1 MSPGEWM
8 RRIQNSLHEKANVS
22 NCMSFQLKHREF
34 QTEEICMRIWYR
46 IESQTL
52 RDLWDHIS
60 SLIILSIE
68 SNAIEHDGRESH
80 YLHVCFC
87 KSTDFYNVS
96 QEAINH
102 LNLALMFEART
113 IICYVAFK
121 PNQMNKVTYGK
132 REGHTRTHEDTD
144 I

>member
-1 MSPGEWM
+1 M
-8 RRIQNSLHEKANVS
+8 IVS
-22 NCMSFQLKHREF
+22 
-34 QTEEICMRIWYR
+34 
-46 IESQTL
+46 
-52 RDLWDHIS
+52 
-60 SLIILSIE
+60 SIE
-68 SNAIEHDGRESH
+68 RNAIEHDGRESH

-102 LNLALMFEART
+102 LNLTLRFEVPT

-121 PNQMNKVTYGK
+121 PNQMNKVTSGK
-132 REGHTRTHEDTD
+132 REGHTQTHEDTD